1 MKQSERLA
9 YLVEYLWQEANGDAP
24 LDYPSDPHAQWRMF
38 RGLVNV
44 RPPEPISDAFLEV
57 QDAYLQTLNQADPV
71 SFASLDP
78 VLHEDIYLWQ
88 GDITRLEV
96 DGIVNAANSRL
107 LGCFKPNHACIDNTI
122 HTKAGVQLRLACE
135 EIIQDQGKK
144 EGVGKAKI
152 TSAYNLP
159 SSYVIHTVGPQI
171 QHYPVSK
178 MNRDLLARC
187 YQSCLKVAD
196 ENNLNHI
203 AFCCIST
210 GVFGFPQD
218 EAVKIAIDTVL
229 TYKAETGSDIQVIFN
244 VFSDKDYEL
253 YKEALTQYD

>member
-24 LDYPSDPHAQWRMF
+24 LDYPTDPHAQWRMF

-44 RPPEPISDAFLEV
+44 RPPEPISDTFLEV

-78 VLHEDIYLWQ
+78 VLHDDIYLWQ

-159 SSYVIHTVGPQI
+159 SSYVIHTVGPQV

-178 MNRDLLARC
+178 MNRDLLVRC

-229 TYKAETGSDIQVIFN
+229 AYKAETGSDIQVIFN